1 MTKRGDRVAPP
12 PKADEWE
19 LIFGNS
25 DAANGW
31 EELVRQAPGPTR
43 DAFDAISKDPRD
55 TTSLGRQHRLYGG
68 LATVRIGGEELEQW
82 QYEVTAGG
90 RVWYCVDAKRKR
102 VVLTYASTKP
112 PKATE

>member
-1 MTKRGDRVAPP
+1 MAKRGDRVAPP

-43 DAFDAISKDPRD
+43 EAFDAISRDPRD
-55 TTSLGRQHRLYGG
+55 TARLGRQHRLRGD
-68 LATVRIGGEELEQW
+68 LATLRVGGEELEQW

-90 RVWYCVDAKRKR
+90 RVWYCVDPKRKR
-102 VVLTYASTKP
+102 VVLTYASTKH
-112 PKATE
+112 PKITE